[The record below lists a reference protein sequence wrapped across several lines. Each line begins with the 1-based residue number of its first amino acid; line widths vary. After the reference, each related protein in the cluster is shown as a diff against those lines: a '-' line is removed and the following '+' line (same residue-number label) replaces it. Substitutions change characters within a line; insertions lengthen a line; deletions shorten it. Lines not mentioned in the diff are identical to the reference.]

1 MARKII
7 SEPEPEPEPE
17 GNIEETE
24 TQEEQEEEEIKP
36 ATKPKRV
43 LTEKQLESLKKRE

>member
-17 GNIEETE
+17 GAIEENETQE

-36 ATKPKRV
+36 ATKPKR
-43 LTEKQLESLKKRE
+43 LQNQNN